1 MQQQN
6 TPNPTYAPLTPP
18 AEPTPTESSPT
29 EPGRRSGHHWLMWLM
44 CVPMLLIVGTLI
56 AIPIILMRLPADYFD
71 VRTPRP
77 WMENHHPILRVIGH
91 VVKNVVG
98 AIFLFAGFL
107 MLFLPGQGVLTMLIG
122 LSLIEFPGK
131 RRVEAKIVG
140 QSTVLSTINAM
151 RAKFDKPPLIIAPD

>member
-1 MQQQN
+1 MSEF
-6 TPNPTYAPLTPP
+6 LTQIESYVP
-18 AEPTPTESSPT
+18 ANVLIGFAVSSVF
-29 EPGRRSGHHWLMWLM
+29 MF
-44 CVPMLLIVGTLI
+44 VGTLI

-71 VRTPRP
+71 IRKPRP
-77 WMENHHPILRVIGH
+77 WMENHHPILRLVGH
-91 VVKNVVG
+91 IVKNVVG

-131 RRVEAKIVG
+131 RRLEAKIVG

-151 RAKFDKPPLIIAPD
+151 RAKFDKPPLIIAPDP